1 MEKELAEFTDQC
13 IYRMEESTRM
23 IKKCL
28 AELTEDE
35 VWKRPNTSTN
45 TIGNLMLHLRG
56 NIRQYAISSLGN
68 TQDNRKRDE
77 EFSHSEKLPKQELLE
92 RLTNTVEEAR
102 DVVRQASPEEMLRKR
117 KVQGFE
123 LSGIGIIVHFTEHY
137 SYHTGQIALL
147 TKLWKNK
154 DLGFYDGV
162 DLNAT
167 NQE

>member
-1 MEKELAEFTDQC
+1 MEKELAEFTDQS

-45 TIGNLMLHLRG
+45 TIGNLMLHLCG

-123 LSGIGIIVHFTEHY
+123 LSGIGIIVHVTEHY